1 MKTSLITS
9 LLLSACVGYAQS
21 DLRFSNVRTL
31 TNRELA
37 LTLSG
42 GTSSLYRI
50 EVSSNLVN
58 WSGLATLPLT
68 ASSLQQTDTAAPY
81 LQLRNYRA
89 LQFNDTNALTGDH
102 LTTTNGDLIIHP
114 INHASFVM
122 KWNGKMIYNDPVGG
136 ATPYL
141 GLARADLILISH
153 AHGDHYDPNTLTA
166 VKGANCVV
174 VAPSIVSSSST
185 FPAALKPTTVT
196 LANGGSTSA
205 IGITIEAIPAY
216 NVINPLNHPPGQG
229 NGYVLTIGGRRIYM
243 AGDTEDVPAM
253 RNLTNI
259 DVALICM
266 NLPYTMS
273 ITNAASAV
281 RQFGP
286 HVIYPYHY
294 QNQGGTF
301 SDLNGFKRLVGQ
313 DLGIEVRLRKWY

>member
-1 MKTSLITS
+1 
-9 LLLSACVGYAQS
+9 
-21 DLRFSNVRTL
+21 
-31 TNRELA
+31 LA

-122 KWNGKMIYNDPVGG
+122 KWNGKTIYNDPVGG
-136 ATPYL
+136 ATPYV

-153 AHGDHYDPNTLTA
+153 AHSDHYDSNTLFA

-174 VAPSIVSSSST
+174 IAPSIVSSSST

-205 IGITIEAIPAY
+205 IGITIDAIPAY
-216 NVINPLNHPPGQG
+216 NISNSNHPMGQG

-243 AGDTEDVPAM
+243 SGDSEDVPAM

-259 DVALICM
+259 DVAFVCM
-266 NLPYTMS
+266 NLPFTMS
-273 ITNAASAV
+273 TTNAASAV

-286 HVIYPYHY
+286 RVVYPYHY
-294 QNQGGTF
+294 RNGNNTF
-301 SDLNGFKRLVGQ
+301 SDLNDFKRRVAQ